1 MKKYILSGFAA
12 LAILAATA
20 VPAVSSEVKT
30 EGSTQVV
37 AQALKKLAQAD
48 DASACA
54 NIPTSE
60 LGRCTLD
67 NPPEVLNNLNCP
79 ACCAHRNALTWI
91 SANHNV
97 ACQ

>member
-1 MKKYILSGFAA
+1 MKKYVVSGFAA
-12 LAILAATA
+12 LAMLAAMA
-20 VPAVSSEVKT
+20 APAVSSET
-30 EGSTQVV
+30 QTNGSTQVV
-37 AQALKKLAQAD
+37 TEALKKLAQAD

-91 SANHNV
+91 SAIHNV

>member
-1 MKKYILSGFAA
+1 MRKYIIAG
-12 LAILAATA
+12 LAAATLLLA
-20 VPAVSSEVKT
+20 AAAPTYAEEKAAPT
-30 EGSTQVV
+30 GVV
-37 AQALKKLAQAD
+37 ENALKLAQAQ
-48 DASACA
+48 DAAAC
-54 NIPTSE
+54 NGIPTGE

-67 NPPEVLNNLNCP
+67 NPPEVLNNLNCV

>member
-20 VPAVSSEVKT
+20 APAFSGEPLASGSS
-30 EGSTQVV
+30 GVV
-37 AQALKKLAQAD
+37 TQALQKLAQAD
-48 DASACA
+48 DASACG

-67 NPPEVLNNLNCP
+67 NPPEQLDNLNCP
-79 ACCAHRNALTWI
+79 ACCAHRNALTWV